1 MYLLFLR
8 FLEKQKKTARQQSDW
23 RGSLNKQTGGIIPVP
38 LCTLGG
44 ESDRFPRAGLLLC
57 ESGLDVSV
65 CIC

>member
-1 MYLLFLR
+1 MKKLFLR
-8 FLEKQKKTARQQSDW
+8 FFGETKKTARRQSDGL
-23 RGSLNKQTGGIIPVP
+23 GSLNKQTGGIIPVP